1 MTMVKGEGVKGE
13 GGKREERRVKSEA
26 AMTMLRFRLQLFW
39 RHLPRLRRECRV
51 ATGVIGL
58 W

>member
-1 MTMVKGEGVKGE
+1 MNMVKGEVVKGE
-13 GGKREERRVKSEA
+13 GGKREERRVKSEGA
-26 AMTMLRFRLQLFW
+26 ITMLRFRLELIW
-39 RHLPRLRRECRV
+39 RQLPRLRRECRV